1 MSVLPQACAVSGR
14 GDHKKSD
21 EQSVHANSL
30 NTCEWKTYAS
40 FLTPQAHDNRWNCVT
55 RFAWLVTS
63 VALIA
68 LVASSDHQWM
78 VWHSASAA
86 RGNDAAVRFAGRE
99 MSLIGFVNLI
109 WSAVFIIVAALSVW
123 SVLKAALRRFR
134 GPLMTAHA

>member
-1 MSVLPQACAVSGR
+1 MDRLYPVLLVAQLTMFVELFAKYFRPERSGVFR
-14 GDHKKSD
+14 
-21 EQSVHANSL
+21 
-30 NTCEWKTYAS
+30 
-40 FLTPQAHDNRWNCVT
+40 VT
-55 RFAWLVTS
+55 RFAWLVAG

-78 VWHSASAA
+78 VWNSGSAA
-86 RGNDAAVRFAGRE
+86 RGDDAVVRFAGRE

-109 WSAVFIIVAALSVW
+109 WSTVFIVVAALSVW